1 MKPDEDLEK
10 AMQIF
15 LSKKDVQV
23 AIAYYSIVMDS
34 KISVAKTKMLKDK
47 YRRMKQSGIEYI
59 AKKKLGK

>member
-10 AMQIF
+10 AIQIF

>member
-15 LSKKDVQV
+15 LSKKDAQV

-47 YRRMKQSGIEYI
+47 YRRMKKSGIEYI